1 MQRRHFIHS
10 LAALALG
17 SWRGGKDGPS
27 ARSGTLP
34 TRRLGQTDLELP
46 ILGLGGFH
54 VGQAGSE
61 RNARIL
67 VETAIDEG
75 IRFFDNAESYQS
87 GRAEQWMGAA
97 LEGVRDQVV
106 LMSKT
111 FDLGARS
118 AEGARRHLDG
128 SLARLR
134 TDYLDLW
141 QLHSVRNVEDVDRAF
156 QPGGAMEFILR
167 AREQGVVRYV
177 GVTGHAEP
185 AANLR
190 AIEYFDRGLRFDA
203 MQFPLNPIDYH
214 QRSFQRQL
222 LPELERR
229 NIGIIAMKTSAQARL
244 VRERICSI
252 DECLRYVWSLPVDVA
267 VVGMERPERVRQNAQ
282 LARAF
287 APMSDGELDEL
298 RARIAADARLELEW
312 YKG

>member
-1 MQRRHFIHS
+1 
-10 LAALALG
+10 
-17 SWRGGKDGPS
+17 
-27 ARSGTLP
+27 
-34 TRRLGQTDLELP
+34 
-46 ILGLGGFH
+46 
-54 VGQAGSE
+54 
-61 RNARIL
+61 
-67 VETAIDEG
+67 
-75 IRFFDNAESYQS
+75 
-87 GRAEQWMGAA
+87 
-97 LEGVRDQVV
+97 
-106 LMSKT
+106 
-111 FDLGARS
+111 
-118 AEGARRHLDG
+118 
-128 SLARLR
+128 
-134 TDYLDLW
+134 
-141 QLHSVRNVEDVDRAF
+141 VDRAF